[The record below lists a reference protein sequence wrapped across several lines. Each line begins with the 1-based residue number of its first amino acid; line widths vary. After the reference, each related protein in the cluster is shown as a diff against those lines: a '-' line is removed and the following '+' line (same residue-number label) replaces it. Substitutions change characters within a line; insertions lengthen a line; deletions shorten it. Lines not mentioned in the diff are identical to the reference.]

1 MKRTNNGLRLV
12 SLALAALV
20 CGLWLLG
27 AGAVRAETG
36 ELDAPDFPSLISAI
50 RVQGPLDFCGEPTP
64 LENQEVRERLEKELM
79 LSLWGRPQVILWIKR
94 SARYMPEITRMLK
107 ENGMP
112 EDLRFVAVIESA
124 LRPHVGSPKGAIGF
138 WQFMKPTGRNYGLQI
153 DRNKDERRNIFASTR
168 AAIRYFQ
175 DLHDMFGSWTL
186 AAAGY
191 NMGERGLQSKI
202 LAQETNDYYKLY
214 LPLETQRFVFR
225 ILSAKLILSDPA
237 KYGFHLKKE
246 DLYPRLSFDRVKLV
260 CNKEIPIRIIAGAAE
275 THFKAIKDLNPELR
289 GHHVS
294 AGSHSLLI
302 PDGSA
307 EGFHERYVQIR
318 DMWLNGK
325 KQHTYVVKRGDN
337 LSTIAKRFDV
347 PLPSLFIWNRLPPNG
362 VIHPG
367 DRLIIFSGKDDEK
380 ASELK

>member
-1 MKRTNNGLRLV
+1 M
-12 SLALAALV
+12 
-20 CGLWLLG
+20 LLG
-27 AGAVRAETG
+27 FLLLAGSLPAMGGGAARAETG
-36 ELDAPDFPSLISAI
+36 KLEASDIPSLISAI
-50 RVQGPLDFCGEPTP
+50 RVQGPLDFCREPTP

-94 SARYMPEITRMLK
+94 AARYMPEITRMLK

-112 EDLRFVAVIESA
+112 EDLKYVAVIESA
-124 LRPHVGSPKGAIGF
+124 LRPHVGSPKGAVGF
-138 WQFMKPTGRNYGLQI
+138 WQFMKPTGRKYGLTI
-153 DRNKDERRNIFASTR
+153 DRNVDERRNIFASTR

-175 DLHDMFGSWTL
+175 DLHDLLGSWTL

-191 NMGERGLQSKI
+191 NMGETGLQSKI

-225 ILSAKLILSDPA
+225 ILSAKLILSDPG

-246 DLYPRLSFDRVKLV
+246 DLYPPLSFDRVKLV
-260 CNKEIPIRIIAGAAE
+260 CNKETPIRIIADAAE

-289 GHHVS
+289 GRHVT

-302 PDGSA
+302 PKGSA
-307 EGFHERYVQIR
+307 QGFHERYVQLR
-318 DMWLNGK
+318 DMWIAGK

-337 LSTIAKRFDV
+337 LSIIAERFNV
-347 PLPSLFIWNRLPPNG
+347 PLPSLFIWNRLPLNG

-367 DRLIIFSGKDDEK
+367 DTLIIFSGKE
-380 ASELK
+380 EEE